1 MKKQYDI
8 SVILPV
14 YNNVQYLEECLDS
27 VLAEEKLSIEI
38 VAIDDGSTDGSE
50 QILDDY
56 AGKYENIRVF
66 HQENSGVSVARN
78 LGLKKANGEYI
89 CYLDSDDRYCPGVL
103 EKGLALC
110 SEKKLDVL
118 FFTYENFF
126 ENEIAAGESAH
137 AKKRISEGT
146 HLRSGN
152 ASFIQNTAGIPS
164 KCISA
169 DGSTRFPSE
178 ESVFF

>member
-66 HQENSGVSVARN
+66 HQENSGVSVAEIWA
-78 LGLKKANGEYI
+78 LKKQKGNTSVIWTAMTVIVPG
-89 CYLDSDDRYCPGVL
+89 CWRKDSPCAVKRNW
-103 EKGLALC
+103 
-110 SEKKLDVL
+110 
-118 FFTYENFF
+118 TY
-126 ENEIAAGESAH
+126 SSSPM
-137 AKKRISEGT
+137 RIISKT
-146 HLRSGN
+146 RLPRS
-152 ASFIQNTAGIPS
+152 
-164 KCISA
+164 
-169 DGSTRFPSE
+169 DGRTIG
-178 ESVFF
+178 

>member
-78 LGLKKANGEYI
+78 LGLEKANGEYI

-103 EKGLALC
+103 EKGLALS

-118 FFTYENFF
+118 FFTYENYF
-126 ENEIAAGESAH
+126 ENEIAAERWQNNRVNQPMR
-137 AKKRISEGT
+137 KREYPKEPIRGREMLLLFKTQLEYLSLI
-146 HLRSGN
+146 H
-152 ASFIQNTAGIPS
+152 I
-164 KCISA
+164 
-169 DGSTRFPSE
+169 
-178 ESVFF
+178 

>member
-56 AGKYENIRVF
+56 AGKY
-66 HQENSGVSVARN
+66 
-78 LGLKKANGEYI
+78 
-89 CYLDSDDRYCPGVL
+89 
-103 EKGLALC
+103 
-110 SEKKLDVL
+110 
-118 FFTYENFF
+118 
-126 ENEIAAGESAH
+126 
-137 AKKRISEGT
+137 
-146 HLRSGN
+146 
-152 ASFIQNTAGIPS
+152 
-164 KCISA
+164 
-169 DGSTRFPSE
+169 
-178 ESVFF
+178 

>member
-89 CYLDSDDRYCPGVL
+89 CYLDSDDRYCPGCWRKDSPCAV
-103 EKGLALC
+103 KRNW
-110 SEKKLDVL
+110 
-118 FFTYENFF
+118 TY
-126 ENEIAAGESAH
+126 SSSPM
-137 AKKRISEGT
+137 RIISKT
-146 HLRSGN
+146 RLPRS
-152 ASFIQNTAGIPS
+152 
-164 KCISA
+164 
-169 DGSTRFPSE
+169 DGRTIG
-178 ESVFF
+178 